1 MATLSPSQLLQEL
14 QALASN
20 PPEIEITLRTK
31 LAVAARSAFLSLEKP
46 EDVVARVL
54 LSQQVEGI
62 TVRIAIDLKLFSILK
77 DGEKSFDQLVEA
89 TKASPVL
96 LGRS

>member
-14 QALASN
+14 QPLAST
-20 PPEIEITLRTK
+20 PPEIDETLRTK
-31 LAVAARSAFLSLEKP
+31 LAVAARSAFLSLQKP
-46 EDVVARVL
+46 EDVVARQL
-54 LSQQVEGI
+54 EGI

-77 DGEKSFDQLVEA
+77 DGEKTFDQVVEA

-96 LGRS
+96 LGRSRVFL